1 MPRNH
6 KAAKPFDPVP
16 VFSALADHTRLSLL
30 TRLGD
35 GAVHSIVE
43 LAANTNLTRQAVTK
57 HLRVLEGAGL
67 VQSEKVGR
75 ESQFTLRPDALRPVS
90 SYLEAVSLQWDN
102 ALARLRDFVER

>member
-1 MPRNH
+1 MPKT
-6 KAAKPFDPVP
+6 KAASKPFDPVP
-16 VFSALADHTRLSLL
+16 VFGALADHTRLSLL

-35 GAVHSIVE
+35 GAVHSIVA

-75 ESQFTLRPDALRPVS
+75 ESQFSLRRDALRPVA
-90 SYLEAVSLQWDN
+90 SYLDAISLQWDN
-102 ALARLRDFVER
+102 ALARLQDFVEN